1 MGTWSSIER
10 LDSRVYS
17 FSDRW
22 GEQVLERSWLLGW
35 EPTAGAQPDPYP
47 GDGAIRAN
55 LPVRPQQ
62 RLETAVHSPSGQA
75 ADAFL
80 KLYVC
85 RTVTLEPLRERPYTW
100 LVRARYTS
108 EIFPWASTDT
118 WGAQHVK
125 QTRVTSSRTVSMYRQ
140 QSGTG
145 FLPADGAVSWPPS
158 NDMGHTR
165 VDINGNPR
173 RYQVVQ
179 QQITIETERDRTSN
193 DSQTANSVQDPAWS
207 TLAANF
213 VNKRN
218 DATFL
223 GWPKGSLLMTG
234 ITATLDS
241 ELWRISTTFLYDQW
255 FHLEQVPIS
264 APNGMPIMMNGAT
277 IAGVPQNQCDKVVWF
292 QPFPDLADFLNL
304 YDANSSATGPVN
316 VQFLRDGPNRIP

>member
-35 EPTAGAQPDPYP
+35 EPTAGTQPDPYP
-47 GDGAIRAN
+47 GDGAIQAN

-62 RLETAVHSPSGQA
+62 RLEQAVYHPTGQTP
-75 ADAFL
+75 DPFL
-80 KLYVC
+80 KRFIC
-85 RTVTLEPLRERPYTW
+85 RSVTLESLRERPYTW
-100 LVRARYTS
+100 LVRARYTT

-118 WGAQHVK
+118 WGAEHVK
-125 QTRVTSSRTVSMYRQ
+125 QTRVTGSRTVSMYRQ
-140 QSGTG
+140 RNGTG

-158 NDMGHTR
+158 TDMGHAR

-179 QQITIETERDRTSN
+179 QQITIETEVDRTSSN
-193 DSQTANSVQDPAWS
+193 SQTTNSVNDPDWAG
-207 TLAANF
+207 TVTTF

-218 DATFL
+218 DSTFL
-223 GWPKGSLLMTG
+223 GWAKGSLLMTG
-234 ITATLDS
+234 VTATLDS
-241 ELWRISTTFLYDQW
+241 EMWRVSATFLFDDWY
-255 FHLEQVPIS
+255 HLEQVPIS

-292 QPFPDLADFLNL
+292 QPFPDLADFKKL
-304 YDANSSATGPVN
+304 YDGAGSATGPIN